1 MTVGPA
7 KLLGLFERGYGR
19 LHEGGLADV
28 SVIDIGA
35 RVTIDATTFRGMSR
49 NCPFNGMQGTGR
61 ARAVIVNGKL
71 FDLTR
76 ANWFEVA

>member
-1 MTVGPA
+1 
-7 KLLGLFERGYGR
+7 
-19 LHEGGLADV
+19 V

-35 RVTIDATTFRGMSR
+35 KVTIDVNTFRSMSR